1 MRILFCSNSFVGS
14 SVILWAVTSILG
26 GISTVVGLTVA
37 PEAFIAGDVS
47 GMVFSDIAVAVSNFA
62 GDFSRI
68 VFLTVGMGLNEW
80 AESFGLLDPSSIYS
94 VKIGRLR
101 FIAGD
106 DVVTSDC
113 KAVVVGLRRVPGGG
127 LSDWALGGGGVDFST
142 DISVVNVNGRF
153 LSDEE
158 CIGGAE
164 LDGDTGA
171 AAAASGNSGIG
182 SSKVGGGAWT
192 KG

>member
-1 MRILFCSNSFVGS
+1 
-14 SVILWAVTSILG
+14 
-26 GISTVVGLTVA
+26 VA

-47 GMVFSDIAVAVSNFA
+47 GMVFSDIAVAVSNFV
-62 GDFSRI
+62 GDFTRI
-68 VFLTVGMGLNEW
+68 VFLIVGTGLNEW

-142 DISVVNVNGRF
+142 DISI
-153 LSDEE
+153 LHM
-158 CIGGAE
+158 
-164 LDGDTGA
+164 
-171 AAAASGNSGIG
+171 
-182 SSKVGGGAWT
+182 
-192 KG
+192 